1 MVKTFRPP
9 GFVGGAGLG
18 EFGGDGEGTREEVR
32 PLASVA
38 LRPPG
43 FGGAGLGSSCSRRE
57 RERRRRR
64 RERERDERDFYFFN
78 YLIIL

>member
-1 MVKTFRPP
+1 M
-9 GFVGGAGLG
+9 G

-57 RERRRRR
+57 REKKKKKKEKK
-64 RERERDERDFYFFN
+64 REIERDEREEREGVLFFIFL
-78 YLIIL
+78 LI